1 MANPF
6 GAYVNTFNAGA
17 IISASGYA
25 TFSFVV
31 SQFEAYIPIVEYYS
45 GQVSVGGTVNV
56 FRSTDGGANYA
67 NIGVLAGVF
76 PGAGASAVNH
86 TDRQHI
92 YLSPGQYLI
101 GVQSSTHS
109 GHSSASIGFETAWV
123 ISAYA

>member
-31 SQFEAYIPIVEYYS
+31 SQFEAYIPVVEYYS

-56 FRSTDGGANYA
+56 FRSTDGGANYS
-67 NIGVLAGVF
+67 NVGILAAVF
-76 PGAGASAVNH
+76 PGSGAAASAH
-86 TDRQHI
+86 TDRTHI

-123 ISAYA
+123 ISAYN